1 MLTSSKEVSNEKAG
15 KSGRRGK
22 QTGVLEASHTG
33 RREVANVRPG
43 QRDGAAHPL
52 QLACIDKMEGG
63 L

>member
-1 MLTSSKEVSNEKAG
+1 MKKRESQGDEESRQEY
-15 KSGRRGK
+15 
-22 QTGVLEASHTG
+22 LEARHTG

-43 QRDGAAHPL
+43 QRDGAAHPF